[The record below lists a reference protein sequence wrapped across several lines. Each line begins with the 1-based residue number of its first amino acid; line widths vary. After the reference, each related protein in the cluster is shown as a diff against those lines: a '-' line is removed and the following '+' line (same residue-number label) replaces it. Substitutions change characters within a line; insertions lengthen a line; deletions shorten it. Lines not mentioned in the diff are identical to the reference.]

1 MFKLRRRRPEPP
13 AEGVAL
19 KQVRATSPTIQP
31 LLMGVVFA
39 ALIGII
45 TLATV
50 WTEQ

>member
-1 MFKLRRRRPEPP
+1 MFKLRRRTPRPP
-13 AEGVAL
+13 AEGAAS
-19 KQVRATSPTIQP
+19 KQVRASSPTIQP

-39 ALIGII
+39 AIIGII